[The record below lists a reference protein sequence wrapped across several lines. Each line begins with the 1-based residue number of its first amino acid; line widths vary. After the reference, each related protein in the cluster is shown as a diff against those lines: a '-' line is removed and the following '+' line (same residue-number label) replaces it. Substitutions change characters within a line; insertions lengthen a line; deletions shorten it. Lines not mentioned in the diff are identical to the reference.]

1 MRLAIVAIGVL
12 AVIGG
17 VVATQGL
24 WRNADPP
31 ALRLTRDPLPTIP
44 ASYIGVYR
52 EGVPISYGVVSAF
65 TAATGV
71 SPDVVTYYSGWN
83 ESFQASF
90 AATVRKH
97 GAVPLVQINPFGVSL
112 AAIASG
118 RYDSYLST
126 YAEAVRSYRDPV
138 ILSFGHEMNGN
149 WYSWGYRHTSPAV
162 FVAAWRHIVTLF
174 RSLKV
179 RNVTWM
185 WTVNVMHKNRGIP
198 SPAPWWPGSSY
209 VTWVGMDGY
218 YYDPSWTFAS
228 LFGPTIAAMREFTRD
243 PILISETAAAPAS
256 VQPAKIADL
265 FAGIRLYGLLGFVWF
280 DVSRTQNWRMSTPEA
295 ITEFRRGAQAYHLPA
310 P

>member
-1 MRLAIVAIGVL
+1 
-12 AVIGG
+12 
-17 VVATQGL
+17 VVT
-24 WRNADPP
+24 
-31 ALRLTRDPLPTIP
+31 
-44 ASYIGVYR
+44 
-52 EGVPISYGVVSAF
+52 AF

-97 GAVPLVQINPFGVSL
+97 GAVPLVQINPFGVSI

-138 ILSFGHEMNGN
+138 ILSFGHEMNGS

-185 WTVNVMHKNRGIP
+185 WTVNVIHKNRGIP
-198 SPAPWWPGSSY
+198 APTPWWPGSSY

-228 LFGPTIAAMREFTRD
+228 LFGPTIVAVRALTRRPDRPAAVPSREGRRD
-243 PILISETAAAPAS
+243 PTQVRASQQQRLNNKLRQCTLTVVPEDQRRHLRADPAS
-256 VQPAKIADL
+256 
-265 FAGIRLYGLLGFVWF
+265 
-280 DVSRTQNWRMSTPEA
+280 TP
-295 ITEFRRGAQAYHLPA
+295 IPR
-310 P
+310 